1 MTVRVLIVDDQALLR
16 SGLRMV
22 LEDVPG
28 LSVVGEAG
36 DGDEAVRQVEHLAP
50 DVVLLDVRMPRV
62 DGVEATRRI
71 VEANPATR
79 VLILTTFDLDEY
91 AFGALRNGASGFLLK
106 DVPPAELV
114 SAIRAVATGDAVVAP
129 SVTRRL
135 LDAFADRLPDLNDP
149 TRATPR
155 RSDVLTDREREVL
168 VEVAH
173 GLSNREI
180 ADKLYLAEATVK
192 THLGRVLTKL
202 DLRDRVQ
209 AVVLAYQ
216 EGLVEARHR

>member
-71 VEANPATR
+71 VEANPA
-79 VLILTTFDLDEY
+79 
-91 AFGALRNGASGFLLK
+91 
-106 DVPPAELV
+106 
-114 SAIRAVATGDAVVAP
+114 
-129 SVTRRL
+129 
-135 LDAFADRLPDLNDP
+135 
-149 TRATPR
+149 
-155 RSDVLTDREREVL
+155 
-168 VEVAH
+168 
-173 GLSNREI
+173 
-180 ADKLYLAEATVK
+180 
-192 THLGRVLTKL
+192 
-202 DLRDRVQ
+202 
-209 AVVLAYQ
+209 
-216 EGLVEARHR
+216 